1 MADYKAVSQNLMH
14 ANLGITAYIYVML
27 SNADASNRIANL
39 GNGVDSNQKPEH
51 LGLTDNELA
60 TVRKV
65 LAKL

>member
-14 ANLGITAYIYVML
+14 ANLGITDSIYAML
-27 SNADASNRIANL
+27 SDADVSSRIANL
-39 GNGVDSNQKPEH
+39 GNGVDSRQRPDH

-60 TVRKV
+60 ALRKV